1 MMKVKEGQ
9 EKVDQLDGKQLY
21 YSFLAG
27 AQKIFEHQKE
37 LNKINVFPVSD
48 ADTGTNLASTMRSIV
63 DSSVPSKDLKKT
75 ATSLAD
81 AALIGARGN
90 SGIIFAQFLYGFSNE
105 LKDEGSVDVK
115 NFSQTINSAV
125 RYAYESIS
133 NPVEGTMITVIRE
146 WAESVHK
153 LKDKIA
159 DFKKL
164 FTDSYKNAKQS
175 LAETTQKLEVL
186 AKNKVVDAGAKGFVV
201 FLEGI
206 IDFFKN
212 GEIKGLIKKH
222 ERIESFQEKIEAIP
236 HEDITFRY
244 CTEALLSGEGL
255 DRCYFLKKLE
265 EYGDSVVVAGSPQK
279 IRIHVHTDHPTNLFN
294 ELYKCGTIIYQKVD
308 DMIMQNDV
316 AINRKAKIAILTDS
330 TSDLPKEILER
341 YQIHVVPLT
350 IHFGDNYFLDQVTL
364 TSQKFYELLESSD
377 VYPSS
382 AQPTYKEFYNKYNYL
397 TTLYDSVIGIHIS
410 DKLSGTY
417 SNSSKAARVI
427 AGDTKTPISVINS
440 KRVTGAFGLLVLR
453 VALEIEKGT
462 SFEELTEK
470 ANQWAN
476 RTEEYVSVK
485 TLKYMVKGGRVSPMK
500 GAIANLLNLKPIV
513 SVDQEGKSVL
523 FDKSFSEK
531 GSMKKIL
538 KLVSKELGN
547 KKLWG
552 YAITHANNNSSAGW
566 YTKKLKELTSKDPL
580 FISETSP
587 VIGVNAGSGVVCVSL
602 MFE

>member
-1 MMKVKEGQ
+1 MKIRERNDKID
-9 EKVDQLDGKQLY
+9 KLDGKQLY

-27 AQKIFEHQKE
+27 AQKIFEHQKD

-63 DSSVPSKDLKKT
+63 DSSVPSKNLKKT
-75 ATSLAD
+75 ATSIAD
-81 AALIGARGN
+81 AALVGARGN

-105 LKDEGSVDVK
+105 LKDQGSVDVK

-146 WAESVHK
+146 WAESLHA

-159 DFKKL
+159 DFKRL
-164 FTDSYKNAKQS
+164 FTDSYKKATQS
-175 LAETTQKLEVL
+175 LTETTQKLEVL

-206 IDFFKN
+206 IDFFKH
-212 GEIKGLIKKH
+212 GEIKNLIKKN
-222 ERIESFQEKIEAIP
+222 EKIENFEEKIEAIP
-236 HEDITFRY
+236 HEEITFRY
-244 CTEALLSGEGL
+244 CTEALLSGENL
-255 DRCYFLKKLE
+255 DRCYLLKKLE
-265 EYGDSVVVAGSPQK
+265 EYGDSIVVAGSPQK
-279 IRIHVHTDHPTNLFN
+279 IRLHLHTDYPTDVFT

-308 DMIMQNDV
+308 DMVLQNQIANKRKSNV
-316 AINRKAKIAILTDS
+316 ALITDS
-330 TSDLPKEILER
+330 TSDLPKEIIEK

-364 TSQKFYELLESSD
+364 TSSKFYELLENSD
-377 VYPSS
+377 IYPSS

-397 TTLYDSVIGIHIS
+397 STLYDSVIGVHIS

-417 SNSSKAARVI
+417 SNSTKAAKVVSEQT
-427 AGDTKTPISVINS
+427 DTEIDVINS

-453 VALEIEKGT
+453 IAREIEKGI
-462 SFEELTEK
+462 SHQELVRK
-470 ANQWAN
+470 ANKWTDK
-476 RTEEYVSVK
+476 TEEFVSVK

-513 SVDQEGKSVL
+513 SVDKEGKSVL
-523 FDKSFSEK
+523 YDKSFSEK

-538 KLVSKELGN
+538 KMVSGHLTD

-552 YAITHANNNSSAGW
+552 YAITHANNQSSADW
-566 YTKKLKELTSKDPL
+566 YSGKMKEMTGQNPM
-580 FISETSP
+580 FVSETSP
-587 VIGVNAGSGVVCVSL
+587 VIGVNAGTGVVCVSV